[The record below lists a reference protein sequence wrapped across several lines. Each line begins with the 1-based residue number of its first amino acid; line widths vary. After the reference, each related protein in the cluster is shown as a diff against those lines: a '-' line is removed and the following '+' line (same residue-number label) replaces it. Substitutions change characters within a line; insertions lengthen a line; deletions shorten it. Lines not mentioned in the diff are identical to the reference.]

1 MRAELA
7 LPTSPARVRL
17 SRLGKDGLAYLLL
30 IVVSI
35 VAAFPFYY
43 MVALSLSS
51 PEEVY
56 HFPPPLLP
64 QVLLFSNYLRVWEA
78 APFGRFL
85 FNSLVVACVVAAA
98 HIFFDS
104 LAGFVFAKYRF
115 PGRDFLFMAIVS
127 TLILPFFVRMI
138 PLYLISAQ
146 LGWVNTY
153 QGLTMPFIMSGY
165 GIFLMRQFIKPIP
178 NELLEAARADGCG
191 EFGIYWR
198 IILPQCKPV
207 LATDG
212 LFTFIYQWNNFLWPL
227 IITTTM
233 DMKTLPL
240 GLILFQQEQWVQWNY
255 MAGGALILFLPAL
268 LMFLLAQRYFVQGIV
283 LSGMK

>member
-1 MRAELA
+1 MQGQLTIHRQSVR
-7 LPTSPARVRL
+7 TRL
-17 SRLGKDGLAYLLL
+17 SGLSKKTLAYALL
-30 IVVSI
+30 II
-35 VAAFPFYY
+35 VGIIAAFPFYY

-64 QVLLFSNYLRVWEA
+64 QELLFSNFVRVWEA

-85 FNSLVVACVVAAA
+85 INSLIVALVVSAA

-115 PGRDFLFMAIVS
+115 RGRDPLFMAIVS

-178 NELLEAARADGCG
+178 NELLEAARSDGCG

-227 IITTTM
+227 IITTTLE
-233 DMKTLPL
+233 MKTLPL
-240 GLILFQQEQWVQWNY
+240 GLILFHQEQWVQWNY

>member
-7 LPTSPARVRL
+7 LPAKTARVRF
-17 SRLGKDGLAYLLL
+17 SRLGKDGLIYLLL
-30 IVVSI
+30 IVVGI
-35 VAAFPFYY
+35 IAAFPFYY

-51 PEEVY
+51 MEEIF
-56 HFPPPLLP
+56 HFPPPLVP
-64 QVLLFSNYLRVWEA
+64 KELLFSNYVRVWNS

-85 FNSLVVACVVAAA
+85 VNSLIVACSVSAA

-115 PGRDFLFMAIVS
+115 RGRDPLFMAIVS

-165 GIFLMRQFIKPIP
+165 GIFLMRQFIQPIP
-178 NELLEAARADGCG
+178 NELLEAGRSDGCG

-227 IITTTM
+227 IITTTLE
-233 DMKTLPL
+233 MKTLPL
-240 GLILFQQEQWVQWNY
+240 GLILFNQEQWVQWNY
-255 MAGGALILFLPAL
+255 MAGGALILFMPAL

>member
-1 MRAELA
+1 MQAATPVRTLKTRSPLAEFAKKA
-7 LPTSPARVRL
+7 LI
-17 SRLGKDGLAYLLL
+17 YLVL
-30 IVVSI
+30 IAVGVVM
-35 VAAFPFYY
+35 AFPFYY
-43 MVALSLSS
+43 MVSLSLSS
-51 PEEVY
+51 MEEIFN
-56 HFPPPLLP
+56 FPPPLIP
-64 QVLLFSNYLRVWEA
+64 KELLFSNYLRVWEA
-78 APFGRFL
+78 APFERYM
-85 FNSLVVACVVAAA
+85 FNSLLVACSVAAA
-98 HIFFDS
+98 HMFFDS

-115 PGRDFLFMAIVS
+115 PGRDAMFMAIVS

-138 PLYLISAQ
+138 PLYLIAAK

-153 QGLTMPFIMSGY
+153 QGLIFPFVMSGY

-178 NELLEAARADGCG
+178 NELLEAARSDGCG
-191 EFGIYWR
+191 EFGTYWR
-198 IILPQCKPV
+198 IVLPQCKPV

-227 IITTTM
+227 IITTTVE
-233 DMKTLPL
+233 MKTLPL
-240 GLILFQQEQWVQWNY
+240 GLVLFKQEQWVQWNY

>member
-1 MRAELA
+1 
-7 LPTSPARVRL
+7 V
-17 SRLGKDGLAYLLL
+17 
-30 IVVSI
+30 
-35 VAAFPFYY
+35 
-43 MVALSLSS
+43 
-51 PEEVY
+51 
-56 HFPPPLLP
+56 
-64 QVLLFSNYLRVWEA
+64 
-78 APFGRFL
+78 
-85 FNSLVVACVVAAA
+85 NSLTVACGVAVM
-98 HIFFDS
+98 HMFFNS
-104 LAGFVFAKYRF
+104 LAGFVFAKYNFR
-115 PGRDFLFMAIVS
+115 GRDMLFMAIIS

-138 PLYLISAQ
+138 PLYLIAAQ

-153 QGLTMPFIMSGY
+153 QGLILPFVMSGY

-178 NELLEAARADGCG
+178 RELMEAARSDGCG

-233 DMKTLPL
+233 EMKTLPL
-240 GLILFQQEQWVQWNY
+240 GLIMFKQEQWVQWNY
-255 MAGGALILFLPAL
+255 MAGGALILFVPAL
-268 LMFLLAQRYFVQGIV
+268 MMFLLAQRYFVQGIV

>member
-1 MRAELA
+1 MRAEVA
-7 LPTSPARVRL
+7 IPGVTARTKL
-17 SRLGKDGLAYLLL
+17 SRLGTEALSYLLL

-35 VAAFPFYY
+35 IAAFPFYY
-43 MVALSLSS
+43 MVSLSLSS
-51 PEEVY
+51 MEEIF
-56 HFPPPLLP
+56 HFPPPLVP
-64 QVLLFSNYLRVWEA
+64 KELLFSNYLRVWEA
-78 APFGRFL
+78 APFGRYIW
-85 FNSLVVACVVAAA
+85 NSLFVATSIAAA
-98 HIFFDS
+98 HMFFDS
-104 LAGFVFAKYRF
+104 LAGFFFAKYRF
-115 PGRDFLFMAIVS
+115 PGRDFLFMAIIS
-127 TLILPFFVRMI
+127 TMILPFFVRMI

-153 QGLTMPFIMSGY
+153 QGLVLPFVMSGY

-178 NELLEAARADGCG
+178 NELLEAARSDGCG

-227 IITTTM
+227 IITTTA

-240 GLILFQQEQWVQWNY
+240 GLILFKQEQWVQWNY
-255 MAGGALILFLPAL
+255 IAGGGLILFLPAL

>member
-191 EFGIYWR
+191 EFGTYWR